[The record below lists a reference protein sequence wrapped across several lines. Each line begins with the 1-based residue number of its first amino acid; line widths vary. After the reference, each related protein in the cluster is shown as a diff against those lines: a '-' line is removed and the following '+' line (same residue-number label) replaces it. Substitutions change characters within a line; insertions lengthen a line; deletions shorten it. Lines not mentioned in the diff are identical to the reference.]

1 MLARILH
8 DGFRN
13 AISAASE
20 PARGTGSARPVSE
33 ANPEEALWQ
42 RPERWFR
49 SFGRIFHEKCGLVS
63 IDCQPWYEWGAKL
76 QLLPSDVSGACLAS
90 INLMPHPRPSGTLSQ
105 ITQW

>member
-49 SFGRIFHEKCGLVS
+49 PFGRIFHEKCGLVS
-63 IDCQPWYEWGAKL
+63 IDI
-76 QLLPSDVSGACLAS
+76 VSLGTNGELSSSFYLRMFPGLAS
-90 INLMPHPRPSGTLSQ
+90 QALT
-105 ITQW
+105 